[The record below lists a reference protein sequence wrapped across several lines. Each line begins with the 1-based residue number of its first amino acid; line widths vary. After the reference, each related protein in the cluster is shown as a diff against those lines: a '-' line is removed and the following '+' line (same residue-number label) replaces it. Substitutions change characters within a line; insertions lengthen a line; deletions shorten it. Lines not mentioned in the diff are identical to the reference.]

1 MAELDQ
7 EGCEVRFGRR
17 FKEEENIQHPFPIS
31 HGTSVVTINIKDL
44 VSQSMV
50 ALTASV
56 GLDWRILW
64 DIVSLTN
71 NNPLVT
77 AAFYPRGGGG
87 GGVHSRLLDVGMLLV

>member
-1 MAELDQ
+1 M
-7 EGCEVRFGRR
+7 
-17 FKEEENIQHPFPIS
+17 
-31 HGTSVVTINIKDL
+31 VTINIKDL

-56 GLDWRILW
+56 GLDWKILW

-87 GGVHSRLLDVGMLLV
+87 GGVGWGVGTLKTFRCRDVVSLRS